1 MNRRE
6 GEAGGNGGREESVAA
21 TADSKLEPREEV
33 LGNIF
38 NVTKKKVR
46 EEGNSC
52 GAEMNV

>member
-38 NVTKKKVR
+38 NVTKKKSKR
-46 EEGNSC
+46 GRKFLR
-52 GAEMNV
+52 G